1 MAKDITLEAR
11 GRSAS
16 GTGNARRLRRDGVLP
31 GIVYY
36 RDTRTRMIALDQHT
50 FEQMLRH
57 RTSENMMV
65 QLVVDGAKPETMLL
79 KDVQHDPMTR
89 HVLHVDF
96 SEVSLTETM
105 RVRIPIELT
114 GESKGVTAGG
124 VLEHVLR
131 EIEVE
136 CLPGD
141 LVERFDV
148 DVTALRIGEHLTVAD
163 MTVPG
168 TFTVVTEPD
177 VVVAAVAAP
186 RTEDEEK
193 PEAEGAEPE
202 VIGAKE
208 ESEGEEADGASSG
221 GKD

>member
-1 MAKDITLEAR
+1 MAKDITLEAQTR
-11 GRSAS
+11 TLS
-16 GTGNARRLRRDGVLP
+16 GTGNARRMRRAGIVP

-36 RDTRTRMIALDQHT
+36 RDTRTRMIELDRHA
-50 FEQMLRH
+50 FEQLLH
-57 RTSENMMV
+57 HHTSENLMV
-65 QLVVDGAKPETMLL
+65 QLVVDGGQPETMLL
-79 KDVQHDPMTR
+79 KEVQHDAMSG
-89 HVLHVDF
+89 HVLHLDF

-105 RVRIPIELT
+105 RVRIAIELI

-148 DVTALRIGEHLTVAD
+148 DVSGLEIGDHLTVAD
-163 MTVPG
+163 LSLG
-168 TFTVVTEPD
+168 DTFTVVTEPD

-186 RTEDEEK
+186 RTEEDETAET
-193 PEAEGAEPE
+193 EAAGAEPE

-208 ESEGEEADGASSG
+208 KPEAAEGEASR
-221 GKD
+221 GKE

>member
-193 PEAEGAEPE
+193 LEAEGAEPE